1 MRVFFYGGT
10 FDPPHIGHKM
20 IVEYCLD
27 KCDKLILIPNK
38 KSPDKLSNPVATYAQ
53 RKDMLKLLF
62 NNNKI
67 LISDFEHNSDKINY
81 TYLTI
86 KHLKKSYENSVLT
99 MVIGNDQLVNLK
111 KWKNFEFILN
121 EVKILC
127 FNRLLPDDDKSEN
140 KLIKDIKFIEKFNIN
155 ISSSIVRKNIL
166 NNSIENLSDMLNNK
180 IIKYIMKERLY
191 V

>member
-1 MRVFFYGGT
+1 
-10 FDPPHIGHKM
+10 
-20 IVEYCLD
+20 
-27 KCDKLILIPNK
+27 
-38 KSPDKLSNPVATYAQ
+38 
-53 RKDMLKLLF
+53 
-62 NNNKI
+62 
-67 LISDFEHNSDKINY
+67 
-81 TYLTI
+81 
-86 KHLKKSYENSVLT
+86 

-127 FNRLLPDDDKSEN
+127 FNRLLSDNDKSKN

-166 NNSIENLSDMLNNK
+166 NNSIKNLGGMLNNE
-180 IIKYIMKERLY
+180 IINYIMKERIY

>member
-67 LISDFEHNSDKINY
+67 LISDFEYNSDKINY

-86 KHLKKSYENSVLT
+86 KHLKKSYKNSVLT

-111 KWKNFEFILN
+111 NWKNFEFILN

-166 NNSIENLSDMLNNK
+166 NNSIENLSGMLNNK

>member
-86 KHLKKSYENSVLT
+86 KHLKKSYKNSVLT

-166 NNSIENLSDMLNNK
+166 NNSIENLSRMLNNK

>member
-1 MRVFFYGGT
+1 
-10 FDPPHIGHKM
+10 
-20 IVEYCLD
+20 
-27 KCDKLILIPNK
+27 
-38 KSPDKLSNPVATYAQ
+38 
-53 RKDMLKLLF
+53 MLKLLF
-62 NNNKI
+62 NNKKI
-67 LISDFEHNSDKINY
+67 VISDFERDSDKINY

-86 KHLKKSYENSVLT
+86 KHLKKSYKNSVLT

-127 FNRLLPDDDKSEN
+127 FNRLLSDNDKSKN

-166 NNSIENLSDMLNNK
+166 NNSIKNLGGMLNNE
-180 IIKYIMKERLY
+180 IINYIMKERIY

>member
-62 NNNKI
+62 NNKKI
-67 LISDFEHNSDKINY
+67 VISDFERDSDKINY

-86 KHLKKSYENSVLT
+86 KHLKKSYKNSVLT

-166 NNSIENLSDMLNNK
+166 NNSIENLSRMLNNK

>member
-86 KHLKKSYENSVLT
+86 KHLKKSYKNSVLT

-127 FNRLLPDDDKSEN
+127 FNRLLPDNDKSEN

-166 NNSIENLSDMLNNK
+166 NNSIENLSGMLNNK

>member
-38 KSPDKLSNPVATYAQ
+38 KSPDKLLNPVATYAQ
-53 RKDMLKLLF
+53 RKNMLKLLF
-62 NNNKI
+62 NNKKI
-67 LISDFEHNSDKINY
+67 VISDFEHNSDKINY

-86 KHLKKSYENSVLT
+86 KHLKKSYKNSVLT
-99 MVIGNDQLVNLK
+99 MVIGNDQLVNLR

-127 FNRLLPDDDKSEN
+127 FNRLLPNVDKSEN
-140 KLIKDIKFIEKFNIN
+140 KLIKDIKFIEKFNIK

-166 NNSIENLSDMLNNK
+166 NNSIENLRGMLNNK

>member
-27 KCDKLILIPNK
+27 KCDKLILIPNQ
-38 KSPDKLSNPVATYAQ
+38 KSPDKLLNPVATYAQ
-53 RKDMLKLLF
+53 RMDMLKLLF
-62 NNNKI
+62 NNKKI
-67 LISDFEHNSDKINY
+67 VISDFEHNSDKINF

-86 KHLKKSYENSVLT
+86 KHLKKSYKNSVLT

-127 FNRLLPDDDKSEN
+127 FNRLLSDDDKSEN
-140 KLIKDIKFIEKFNIN
+140 KLIKDIKFIEKFNIK

-166 NNSIENLSDMLNNK
+166 NNSIENLSGMLNNK

>member
-127 FNRLLPDDDKSEN
+127 FNRLLPYDDKSEN

-166 NNSIENLSDMLNNK
+166 NNSIENLSGMLNNK

>member
-67 LISDFEHNSDKINY
+67 LISDFEHNLDKINY

-86 KHLKKSYENSVLT
+86 KHLKKSYKNSVLT

-111 KWKNFEFILN
+111 NWKNFEFILN

-127 FNRLLPDDDKSEN
+127 FNRLLSDDDKSEN

-166 NNSIENLSDMLNNK
+166 NNSIENLSGMLNNK

>member
-86 KHLKKSYENSVLT
+86 KHLKKSYKNSVLT

-127 FNRLLPDDDKSEN
+127 FNRLLPDDDKFEN

-166 NNSIENLSDMLNNK
+166 NNSIENLSGMLNNK

>member
-67 LISDFEHNSDKINY
+67 LISDFEYNSDKINY

-86 KHLKKSYENSVLT
+86 KHLKKSYKNSVLT

-166 NNSIENLSDMLNNK
+166 NNSIENLSRMLNNK
-180 IIKYIMKERLY
+180 IIKYIMRERLY

>member
-62 NNNKI
+62 NNKKI
-67 LISDFEHNSDKINY
+67 VISDFERDSDKINY

-86 KHLKKSYENSVLT
+86 KHLKKSYKNSVLT

-127 FNRLLPDDDKSEN
+127 FNRLLSDNDKSKN

-166 NNSIENLSDMLNNK
+166 NNSIKNLGGMLNNE
-180 IIKYIMKERLY
+180 IINYIMKERIY

>member
-10 FDPPHIGHKM
+10 FDPPHIGHKL

-38 KSPDKLSNPVATYAQ
+38 KSPDKLSNPVASYAQ

-62 NNNKI
+62 NNKKI
-67 LISDFEHNSDKINY
+67 VISDFEGDSDKINY

-86 KHLKKSYENSVLT
+86 KHLKKSYKNSVLT

-111 KWKNFEFILN
+111 KWKNFDFILN

-127 FNRLLPDDDKSEN
+127 FNRLLSDDDKSKN
-140 KLIKDIKFIEKFNIN
+140 KLIKDINFIQKFNIN
-155 ISSSIVRKNIL
+155 ISSSIVRKNIS
-166 NNSIENLSDMLNNK
+166 NNSIKNLDGMLNNK

>member
-86 KHLKKSYENSVLT
+86 KHLKKSYKNSVLT

-111 KWKNFEFILN
+111 NWKNFEFILN

-166 NNSIENLSDMLNNK
+166 NNSIENLSGMLNNK
-180 IIKYIMKERLY
+180 IIKYIIEERLY

>member
-10 FDPPHIGHKM
+10 FDPPHIGHKL

-38 KSPDKLSNPVATYAQ
+38 KSPDKLSNPVASYAQ

-62 NNNKI
+62 NNKKI
-67 LISDFEHNSDKINY
+67 VISDFESDSDKINY

-86 KHLKKSYENSVLT
+86 KHLKKSYKNSVLT

-111 KWKNFEFILN
+111 KWKNFDFILN

-127 FNRLLPDDDKSEN
+127 FNRLLSDDDKSKN
-140 KLIKDIKFIEKFNIN
+140 KLIKDINFIQKFNIN
-155 ISSSIVRKNIL
+155 ISSSIVRKNIS
-166 NNSIENLSDMLNNK
+166 NNSIKNLDGMLNNK
-180 IIKYIMKERLY
+180 IIKYIMKERIY

>member
-86 KHLKKSYENSVLT
+86 KHLKKSYKNSVLT

-166 NNSIENLSDMLNNK
+166 NNSIENLSGMLNNK

>member
-38 KSPDKLSNPVATYAQ
+38 KSPDKLLNPIATYAQ

-62 NNNKI
+62 NNKKI
-67 LISDFEHNSDKINY
+67 VISDFERDSDKINY

-86 KHLKKSYENSVLT
+86 KHLKKSYKNSVLT

-111 KWKNFEFILN
+111 KWKNFDFILN

-127 FNRLLPDDDKSEN
+127 FNRLLSDDDKSKN
-140 KLIKDIKFIEKFNIN
+140 KLIKDINFIQKFNIN
-155 ISSSIVRKNIL
+155 ISSSIVRKNIS
-166 NNSIENLSDMLNNK
+166 NNSIKNLDGMLNNK
-180 IIKYIMKERLY
+180 IIKYIMKERIY